1 MQNVISVAAGALWGA
16 PMALMLA
23 GAGVFLS
30 LRCGY
35 VQLTH
40 FPEVMRRTVGAALR
54 PSGADKGSVTPLQA
68 VCAALAG
75 TVGTGNIVGVALAI
89 SLGGPGTL
97 FWLWLTALF
106 GMGTKFAEVTLAVR
120 FRERGEDGQW
130 RGGPMYTIK
139 NGLGKRFM
147 PLARAFALFGT
158 LAAFGMGSA
167 VQGAEITGAAR
178 TLSMELLPS
187 VAAEGRVFSLAAG
200 ALVAAAGWFVL
211 SGGMGRLGRVC
222 EALVPAMGLVYVLA
236 CLAVIAANAG
246 RLGGVLR
253 EILVC
258 AFRPEAACGGLSLR
272 ACLGWGLRRG
282 VFSNEAGLGSAPIA
296 HASTSEKEP
305 VRQGF
310 FGVFEVFAD
319 TMVVCTLTGLAIL
332 CSGAAIPYGSPAG
345 LSVCVSAF
353 AGVLGGGG
361 AAAVLAA
368 CMLLFSLSSLF
379 GWGMYGLRCC
389 EFLLG
394 PRARGAYMAIY
405 ALCAVMGANG
415 ARAAVWELADVLN
428 ALMALPNLCSLLL
441 LSSEA
446 ARLTQ
451 DYFARERV
459 LHG

>member
-30 LRCGY
+30 LRAGF

-147 PLARAFALFGT
+147 PLARPSPSLERWRPSAW
-158 LAAFGMGSA
+158 GSA

-246 RLGGVLR
+246 QAWRRSAGNT
-253 EILVC
+253 
-258 AFRPEAACGGLSLR
+258 
-272 ACLGWGLRRG
+272 GLR
-282 VFSNEAGLGSAPIA
+282 
-296 HASTSEKEP
+296 
-305 VRQGF
+305 
-310 FGVFEVFAD
+310 
-319 TMVVCTLTGLAIL
+319 
-332 CSGAAIPYGSPAG
+332 
-345 LSVCVSAF
+345 
-353 AGVLGGGG
+353 
-361 AAAVLAA
+361 
-368 CMLLFSLSSLF
+368 
-379 GWGMYGLRCC
+379 
-389 EFLLG
+389 
-394 PRARGAYMAIY
+394 
-405 ALCAVMGANG
+405 
-415 ARAAVWELADVLN
+415 
-428 ALMALPNLCSLLL
+428 LPP
-441 LSSEA
+441 
-446 ARLTQ
+446 
-451 DYFARERV
+451 
-459 LHG
+459 

>member
-30 LRCGY
+30 LRCGF

-211 SGGMGRLGRVC
+211 SGLGASARRWSRQWDSSTFS
-222 EALVPAMGLVYVLA
+222 PASQ
-236 CLAVIAANAG
+236 
-246 RLGGVLR
+246 
-253 EILVC
+253 
-258 AFRPEAACGGLSLR
+258 SL
-272 ACLGWGLRRG
+272 LQ
-282 VFSNEAGLGSAPIA
+282 
-296 HASTSEKEP
+296 T
-305 VRQGF
+305 
-310 FGVFEVFAD
+310 
-319 TMVVCTLTGLAIL
+319 
-332 CSGAAIPYGSPAG
+332 PAG
-345 LSVCVSAF
+345 LAAFCGKYWSAPS
-353 AGVLGGGG
+353 A
-361 AAAVLAA
+361 
-368 CMLLFSLSSLF
+368 
-379 GWGMYGLRCC
+379 LR
-389 EFLLG
+389 
-394 PRARGAYMAIY
+394 RY
-405 ALCAVMGANG
+405 AEG
-415 ARAAVWELADVLN
+415 
-428 ALMALPNLCSLLL
+428 
-441 LSSEA
+441 
-446 ARLTQ
+446 
-451 DYFARERV
+451 
-459 LHG
+459 